1 MDNRPIAA
9 TIRSKKLGILIQS
22 ARSSAGKSIEECAAA
37 LNIPSDQ
44 MEAFESGDASPSL
57 PELEA
62 LAFYLRIPL
71 DYFWGREVL
80 DEIQKE
86 PQVFEKDRLMR
97 LRNRGIG
104 ASLRKARLEAGI
116 TSLEL
121 ANTVSISEEQLNKY
135 ELGAE
140 SVPLPELELLAN
152 NVNTTI
158 KDFQDSRGP
167 IGTWIKQQRAMKHF
181 DDLSPELQDFI
192 SKPIQDE
199 VLHLALKRAQERYL
213 ARKELADYT
222 ALLEKEKA

>member
-9 TIRSKKLGILIQS
+9 AIRSKKLGILIQS
-22 ARSSAGKSIEECAAA
+22 ARSSAGKSIDECAEA
-37 LNIPSDQ
+37 LNISSDQ
-44 MEAFESGDASPSL
+44 MEAYESGDASPSL

-80 DEIQKE
+80 DEFQKE

-97 LRNRGIG
+97 LRNRVIG

-121 ANTVSISEEQLNKY
+121 ANTVSISEEQLNQY

-140 SVPLPELELLAN
+140 SIPLPELELLAN

-167 IGTWIKQQRAMKHF
+167 IGTWIKQQRAMQHF

-192 SKPIQDE
+192 SKPINRPYLEISQRLSE
-199 VLHLALKRAQERYL
+199 MSVEKLRAVAEG
-213 ARKELADYT
+213 
-222 ALLEKEKA
+222 LLEITL